1 MVTSVQNWFI
11 KYVACAQDVGK
22 ARPSDAH
29 GCSGRW
35 HCGAP
40 WAQLS
45 PAEPREPS
53 WAPVSPAEP
62 REPRSAP
69 WAPLRPGRRP
79 APSTRA
85 GPGQGSLPWL
95 RPCALR
101 HRAPA
106 GPQPP
111 WPTEPRFIPQG
122 RSGKSAAP
130 LLDGMRYAP
139 PGCIGALSAERAV
152 ASTGNA
158 CRNQPLMVLHSKECR
173 IRFQSSLQA
182 FSPNEGSYYVKQ
194 ETHGFVL
201 RELPGCRK
209 PAIVQSTGLLA
220 RQYWPGFWLCCNN
233 LPYFWKLRTTTG
245 QSWFTITFKVHTT
258 KPCWKLN
265 PTCQDPAGY
274 LGIDHFSNR
283 SLNTGY

>member
-1 MVTSVQNWFI
+1 MCSIIYIANRREKNPMKLQRTNRSKHWPQTWFI

-29 GCSGRW
+29 RCSGRW
-35 HCGAP
+35 HCGAPWAPWAP

-45 PAEPREPS
+45 PAEPREPG
-53 WAPVSPAEP
+53 W
-62 REPRSAP
+62 AP

-85 GPGQGSLPWL
+85 GLGQGSLPWP

-111 WPTEPRFIPQG
+111 WPTEPSFTPQG

-152 ASTGNA
+152 ASTGKRA
-158 CRNQPLMVLHSKECR
+158 ETSHWWFCTARSVGYGFRALCR
-173 IRFQSSLQA
+173 
-182 FSPNEGSYYVKQ
+182 
-194 ETHGFVL
+194 
-201 RELPGCRK
+201 
-209 PAIVQSTGLLA
+209 LLA
-220 RQYWPGFWLCCNN
+220 QTRA
-233 LPYFWKLRTTTG
+233 
-245 QSWFTITFKVHTT
+245 
-258 KPCWKLN
+258 
-265 PTCQDPAGY
+265 PTM
-274 LGIDHFSNR
+274 
-283 SLNTGY
+283 